1 MAIRGDVYIIEYLA
15 AYEAL
20 RKASEQAKEASQDSS
35 LPEDERARA
44 GALSIDLDKQL
55 LLLKAAH
62 ETFMNKFATVS
73 PPSEVEVEKAI
84 TLLQQLAQLASDRLK
99 AEANLEAIIGVITA
113 LGRLTTKPTKPA
125 AAAAAGVQNAARV
138 EAAAIAVASEKLMT
152 ASTTMWLRRV
162 KAAAAK
168 P

>member
-20 RKASEQAKEASQDSS
+20 RKASEQAIDASQDSS

-55 LLLKAAH
+55 LLLKVAH
-62 ETFMNKFATVS
+62 ETFMNEFATVS
-73 PPSEVEVEKAI
+73 PPSEVDVEKAI
-84 TLLQQLAQLASDRLK
+84 TLVQQLAQLTSDRLK
-99 AEANLEAIIGVITA
+99 AEANLEAVIGVITA
-113 LGRLTTKPTKPA
+113 LGRLTTKPA

>member
-20 RKASEQAKEASQDSS
+20 RKASEQAIEASQDSS

-55 LLLKAAH
+55 LLLKVAH
-62 ETFMNKFATVS
+62 ETFMNEFATVS
-73 PPSEVEVEKAI
+73 PPSEVDVEKAI
-84 TLLQQLAQLASDRLK
+84 TLVQQLAQLTSDRLK
-99 AEANLEAIIGVITA
+99 AEANLEAVIGVITA
-113 LGRLTTKPTKPA
+113 LGRLTTKPA

-162 KAAAAK
+162 KTAAAK